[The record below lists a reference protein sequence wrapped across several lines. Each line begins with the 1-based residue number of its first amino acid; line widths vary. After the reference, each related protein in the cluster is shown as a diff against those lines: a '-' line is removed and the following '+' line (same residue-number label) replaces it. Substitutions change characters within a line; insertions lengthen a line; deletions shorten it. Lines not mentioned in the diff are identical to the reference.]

1 VLGLPD
7 GFVWNFGLSP
17 SKRFILI
24 GRQMAKKKSNVQPK
38 AGAGGG
44 KADLLPGKPVS
55 ASRSEMTEVVLPNDA
70 NPLGYILGGRV
81 MHLVDI
87 AGAIAAHRH
96 SNSHVVTAS
105 MDYVDFRNPIKVGE
119 LIVLK
124 SSVNRVFHTSME
136 VGVKVFSENVLTA
149 ERKHTSSAYL
159 TFVAIDNERH
169 PRSIPPLILKTA
181 AERRRYREAESRRR
195 IRLAHRY
202 KRPRGNF

>member
-1 VLGLPD
+1 
-7 GFVWNFGLSP
+7 
-17 SKRFILI
+17 
-24 GRQMAKKKSNVQPK
+24 
-38 AGAGGG
+38 
-44 KADLLPGKPVS
+44 
-55 ASRSEMTEVVLPNDA
+55 MTEVVLPNDA

-119 LIVLK
+119 LVVLK
-124 SSVNRVFHTSME
+124 SSVNRVFRTSME
-136 VGVKVFSENVLTA
+136 VGVKVFSENVLTG

-159 TFVAIDNERH
+159 TFVAIDTERH
-169 PRSIPPLILKTA
+169 PHSIPPLILKTA
-181 AERRRYREAESRRR
+181 VERRRYRDAESRRR

-202 KRPRGNF
+202 GRPRGEF